1 MTVSQHHQASRRR
14 SFARR
19 QRQLRERVERIEHGR
34 RWEPGEPGAMGWPN
48 GPVVDSGSVAKVV
61 ASPSHLELR
70 GAG

>member
-1 MTVSQHHQASRRR
+1 MSQHHQASRRR

-34 RWEPGEPGAMGWPN
+34 RWEPGEPGEMGWPN
-48 GPVVDSGSVAKVV
+48 GPEAGSESVARVV
-61 ASPSHLELR
+61 PSGPHLELR